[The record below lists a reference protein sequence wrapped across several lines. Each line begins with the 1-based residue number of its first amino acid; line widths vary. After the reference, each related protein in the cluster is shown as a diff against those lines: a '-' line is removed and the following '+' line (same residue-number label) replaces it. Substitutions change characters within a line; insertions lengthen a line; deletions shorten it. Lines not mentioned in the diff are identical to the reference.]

1 AGPGADFECDFDQVP
16 IRDILPGDYVQ
27 SLHER
32 TNRVV
37 YSRVNALIDMG
48 EQEVYELVTK
58 SGRRIRTT
66 SNHPF
71 LARRPRADFD
81 AAPAVASV

>member
-1 AGPGADFECDFDQVP
+1 LRRKKRKAQRSGNVRQGDVEFDEIC
-16 IRDILPGDYVQ
+16 IRDVAAGDYIQ
-27 SLHER
+27 SLNER
-32 TNRVV
+32 ENRVV

-48 EQEVYELVTK
+48 EQDVYELVTK

-71 LARRPRADFD
+71 LARL
-81 AAPAVASV
+81 ASK